1 LTKLPLEKT
10 LDYQQMKKQLIQPII
25 VALLTLFWF
34 VSGTAQQVIPA
45 ETTLNSAQSQQAE
58 QILQTLQ
65 AQQNKQ
71 SPQAINQSR
80 LTTESRIE
88 PFGSNLFKGTFFV
101 SEREDGLNPEYI
113 VQPGDRIALQ
123 IWGAI
128 TLNEIVVVDAQGNIF
143 VPQVGPIPVAG
154 ARNAQLNALISAALE
169 RVFTQNVNVYTNL
182 QGTTPV
188 VVFVTGFVNRPGSYA
203 GTSSDSLLYFLER
216 AGGIDLSRGSYRDV
230 RIMRNNEPIFTAD
243 MYDFLLDGKLPRP
256 QMTDGDTIVVGKRG
270 ATVTAEGAARNSFS
284 FEIPDD
290 GINGKDLIYYA
301 RPWANATY
309 ATVLG
314 TRDNL
319 PFSSYIPLAE
329 LEAMQLRD
337 GDQVLFEVDQ
347 VHDTILVRVEGAH
360 QGQSRFAVPRN
371 THLLDILNQIKVDEN
386 LGDINSISM
395 RRESIKVRQKQ
406 AIQESLTRLETAVLG
421 RTAVTPE
428 GAQIQL
434 AEAELISDFVQRAR
448 QVEPQGILVV
458 AKDGEIAN
466 PLLQPEDILVIPQK
480 TYVVQVS
487 GEVMVPQA
495 LIYEPD
501 YTLKDYIDR
510 VGGYTTHADKGKH
523 MVMRR
528 NGEVIPV
535 FGNFKGIQIQPGD
548 EIVSLPAVPSKS
560 VDVIRMMTDT
570 IFKIASSAAIFVRF

>member
-1 LTKLPLEKT
+1 
-10 LDYQQMKKQLIQPII
+10 MIKQAMRQLL
-25 VALLTLFWF
+25 LLTSVLMLI
-34 VSGTAQQVIPA
+34 SSAASAQQVLPVNPA
-45 ETTLNSAQSQQAE
+45 MDTPTNPQSLPVTTAG
-58 QILQTLQ
+58 
-65 AQQNKQ
+65 
-71 SPQAINQSR
+71 
-80 LTTESRIE
+80 TTGRAIE
-88 PFGSNLFKGTFFV
+88 PFGANLFKGSFFV
-101 SEREDGLNPEYI
+101 SEREDGLNAEYV

-123 IWGAI
+123 IWGAT
-128 TLNEIVVVDAQGNIF
+128 TLNQIVIVDSQGNIF
-143 VPQVGPIPVAG
+143 IPEVGPIQVAG
-154 ARNAQLNALISAALE
+154 VRNAALNGHITAAL
-169 RVFTQNVNVYTNL
+169 RNVFTQNVNVYTNL

-203 GTSSDSLLYFLER
+203 GTSSDSVLYFLER
-216 AGGIDLSRGSYRDV
+216 AGGIDLERGSYRDV
-230 RIMRNNEPIFTAD
+230 RILRNNETIFTAD
-243 MYDFLLDGKLPRP
+243 LYDFLLNGVLPRP
-256 QMTDGDTIVVGKRG
+256 QLTDGDTIVVAKRG
-270 ATVTAEGAARNSFS
+270 ASVTAEGAARNSFS
-284 FEIPDD
+284 FEIAEN
-290 GINGKDLIYYA
+290 GITGKDLILFA
-301 RPWANATY
+301 RPLANATY
-309 ATVLG
+309 ATILG
-314 TRDNL
+314 TRENI
-319 PFSSYIPLAE
+319 PFSRYITLTE
-329 LEAMQLRD
+329 MENMTLLD

-347 VHDTILVRVEGAH
+347 VHDTILIRVEGAH

-371 THLLDILNQIKVDEN
+371 THLLDILSQIKVDEN
-386 LGDINSISM
+386 LGDVNALSL
-395 RRESIKVRQKQ
+395 RRESIKTRQKQ

-421 RTAVTPE
+421 RTSVTPE

-458 AKDGEIAN
+458 AKDGQIAN

-480 TYVVQVS
+480 TNVVQVS

-535 FGNFKGIQIQPGD
+535 FGTFKGVQIQPGD

-560 VDVIRMMTDT
+560 VDIIRMMTDT